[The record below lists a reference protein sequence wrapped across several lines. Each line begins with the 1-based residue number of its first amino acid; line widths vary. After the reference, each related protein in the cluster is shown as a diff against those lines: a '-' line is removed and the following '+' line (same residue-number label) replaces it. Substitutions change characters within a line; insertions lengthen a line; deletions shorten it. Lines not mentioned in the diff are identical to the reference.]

1 MLQKAVG
8 PFLQQVFMSL
18 VSYHQPAVCCITES
32 DGSVPATGFHV
43 SYKLSSAC
51 GVICC
56 RKRSVRSCNR
66 FSRLLYVIISLWCDL
81 LQKAIGPFLQQ
92 VFMLL
97 VTTIFHALTAS
108 VDERD
113 QVAVTER
120 RLLRRGYFTFLSAL
134 VNNNVADV
142 IAAQSEN

>member
-1 MLQKAVG
+1 
-8 PFLQQVFMSL
+8 
-18 VSYHQPAVCCITES
+18 
-32 DGSVPATGFHV
+32 
-43 SYKLSSAC
+43 
-51 GVICC
+51 
-56 RKRSVRSCNR
+56 
-66 FSRLLYVIISLWCDL
+66 
-81 LQKAIGPFLQQ
+81 
-92 VFMLL
+92 MLL